1 MTHHIWRDL
10 RFQGSRNA
18 AAELHEPNKGKKPM
32 TEITRVFT
40 RLLGG
45 LALVVGVLLWT
56 EAWSVGTYGTYG
68 ARRSE

>member
-1 MTHHIWRDL
+1 
-10 RFQGSRNA
+10 
-18 AAELHEPNKGKKPM
+18 M